1 MKRPWRN
8 GALGAAAVIIALFGA
23 ACSAAPAAAPP
34 AQASN
39 LNHIVGQ
46 GTVRVCSTGDYRP
59 FTYRD
64 PQGQWSGIDI
74 EMAQDMAKRLGV
86 KLDVVQTTWGAMMKD
101 LGTRC
106 DIAMGGISVTLDRAQ
121 QALYSTPYL
130 RDGKAAIVRC
140 VDSSKYR
147 TLADI
152 DTPGVRVVVNPD
164 GTNAEFDKS
173 NIHHATVVN
182 YPDNNTI
189 FGQITDNK
197 ADVMITDASEIRWQ
211 TKANPQLCGESV
223 DHPFTFEQKAYL
235 VPQNDVAMQ
244 QWVDEW
250 LNIAQN
256 DGTYAA
262 ISEKWT
268 GRVINAT

>member
-1 MKRPWRN
+1 MKSAWRMC
-8 GALGAAAVIIALFGA
+8 ALGAAAVIVATLGA
-23 ACSAAPAAAPP
+23 ACSSAAPAAAPAP
-34 AQASN
+34 ASDVN
-39 LNHIVGQ
+39 RIVQQ

-74 EMAQDMAKRLGV
+74 EMAQNMAKRLGV
-86 KLDVVQTTWGAMMKD
+86 KLDVVQTTWGSMMKD

-140 VDSSKYR
+140 VDSWKYR

-152 DTPGVRVVVNPD
+152 DKPGVRVVVNPD
-164 GTNAEFDKS
+164 GTNAAFDKS
-173 NIHHATVVN
+173 NIHHATMVN

-189 FGQITDNK
+189 FGQIVDKK

-235 VPQNDVAMQ
+235 IPENDPALQ
-244 QWVDEW
+244 QWVDQW
-250 LNIAQN
+250 LNIAQS

-262 ISEKWT
+262 ISQKWT
-268 GRVINAT
+268 GQVIGAT

>member
-1 MKRPWRN
+1 MKSQWRIC
-8 GALGAAAVIIALFGA
+8 AICATAVFVAFFGA
-23 ACSAAPAAAPP
+23 ACGSAAPAAPH
-34 AQASN
+34 AQAPN
-39 LNHIVGQ
+39 LNHIVQQ

-74 EMAQDMAKRLGV
+74 EMAQDMAKRLSV
-86 KLDVVQTTWGAMMKD
+86 KLDIVPTTWGTMMKD

-106 DIAMGGISVTLDRAQ
+106 DMAMGGITVTLDRAQ
-121 QALYSTPYL
+121 QALYSAPYL

-140 VDSSKYR
+140 ADSTTYP

-152 DTPGVRVVVNPD
+152 DRPGVRVVVNPD
-164 GTNAEFDKS
+164 GTNAAFDKA
-173 NIHHATVVN
+173 NIHHAAMVN

-189 FGQITDNK
+189 FGQIVDGK

-211 TKANPQLCGESV
+211 TTANPQLCGESV

-235 VPQNDVAMQ
+235 IPQDDLALQ

-250 LNIAQN
+250 LNIVQN

-262 ISEKWT
+262 ISENWM
-268 GRVINAT
+268 GRVFNPT